1 MSEQVFLDFSLN
13 FNLRQT
19 KKNMPTIIY
28 ALFTFRGRQY
38 KVNIGAKVYPT
49 QWNKRKQIATI
60 SNGQTR
66 LDNHNN
72 EIVNKKIRSLLAIFE
87 EKKNYL
93 CENLER
99 IDFLFEEMRQAINP
113 KLKCRNYMEK
123 EMHLSATL
131 VFRKMVDKYVKEDSS
146 KKIYLGYI
154 SAFEAFLKVKSI
166 PNRLSAI
173 NGDTLTDYQQY
184 LLDLNPRR
192 IATHLNKIKG
202 IRTLINHA
210 NRDKEIKANINI
222 NSFVAI
228 RDERS
233 KEQKK
238 SKQVPLTEKQLL
250 AIYNYTNL
258 KPREV
263 EARDLFICQCLLGQ
277 RISDLPK
284 IFKGEYAITLLDDE
298 NEVISFTVQKTR
310 EEATLYLFPVVKEI
324 LERYKQTGFKH
335 IDLLIEDEK
344 IVRRN
349 EAKLNRTIK
358 QVCKKVGLDSDVIY
372 VEQIGEDVVEKK
384 KKLFEMI
391 HTHIARHTFITL
403 MCRLGVS
410 KEDVIIATAHTDTTM
425 IDDVY
430 LHETVNDK
438 GTRLINSLKKI
449 KGSTLFKIE
458 EANNMVDTTMN
469 EEETVKKPNSTA
481 SVTDNITFDTLLDTQ
496 FLASQI
502 NKASDMFERMGYV
515 KNGKLYDYN
524 SEISGI
530 VKEIE
535 AYMQSPASGLEVAHK
550 YVERL
555 SVGNLSNLRDELKL
569 LIVKCI
575 KIEVNVET
583 VMQIVDKAFKMGILD
598 NNSLNDMKEIV
609 AGILKAK
616 DK

>member
-372 VEQIGEDVVEKK
+372 VEQ
-384 KKLFEMI
+384 M
-391 HTHIARHTFITL
+391 
-403 MCRLGVS
+403 
-410 KEDVIIATAHTDTTM
+410 
-425 IDDVY
+425 
-430 LHETVNDK
+430 HETVNDK

-469 EEETVKKPNSTA
+469 EEETVKKPISTA

-496 FLASQI
+496 FFASKI
-502 NKASDMFERMGYV
+502 NKAVELQSQVGHL
-515 KNGKLYDYN
+515 KNGKLCSYDN
-524 SEISGI
+524 EITSLVSEIEKFSQSSTPDSDVAKQY
-530 VKEIE
+530 VK
-535 AYMQSPASGLEVAHK
+535 Q
-550 YVERL
+550 L
-555 SVGNLSNLRDELKL
+555 SVGKQSDLHDCFREMIIKC
-569 LIVKCI
+569 VKI
-575 KIEVNVET
+575 GISKDAI
-583 VMQIVDKAFKMGILD
+583 MQFINKAFEISLLD
-598 NNSLNDMKEIV
+598 NERFTNIKEITT
-609 AGILKAK
+609 ALL
-616 DK
+616 DKRNQG